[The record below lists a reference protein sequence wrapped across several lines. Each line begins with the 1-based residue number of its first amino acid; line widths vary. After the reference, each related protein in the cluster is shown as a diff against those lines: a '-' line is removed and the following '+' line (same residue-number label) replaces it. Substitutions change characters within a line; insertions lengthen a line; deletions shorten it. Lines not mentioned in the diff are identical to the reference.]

1 MPSTLPPDGRRAAR
15 MFVLV
20 LQSQSPASISS
31 FLSLSLVLFLSFF
44 PIITQH
50 TESFH
55 VFLHVILSSPFLQSL
70 LLLFIIIYNNY
81 MDLPYNLYVCF
92 FFHSFLF
99 RFIYLSSKKRI
110 KKDFVVAASKCN
122 EMLSLP
128 SMHKFVFRFK
138 LTFFAFI
145 LDSTDFIP
153 NRIIFRESSDNTIPV
168 RRNGAFQS
176 DRTVSSDLCP
186 LSTCIRK

>member
-1 MPSTLPPDGRRAAR
+1 

-55 VFLHVILSSPFLQSL
+55 VFLHVILSSRFLQSL

-81 MDLPYNLYVCF
+81 MDLPYNFYVCF

-145 LDSTDFIP
+145 LDSTDFMP

>member
-1 MPSTLPPDGRRAAR
+1 MSALHLTARRQTGRTHVCTGITESVA
-15 MFVLV
+15 
-20 LQSQSPASISS
+20 SSIST
-31 FLSLSLVLFLSFF
+31 FLSLSLALFLSFF

-70 LLLFIIIYNNY
+70 LLLFFIIYNNY

-99 RFIYLSSKKRI
+99 CFIYLSSKKRI

-138 LTFFAFI
+138 LTFFLLLYWTLPI
-145 LDSTDFIP
+145 LYRT
-153 NRIIFRESSDNTIPV
+153 ELSSVKVQITQYRYAGTAHFEATELLVQISV
-168 RRNGAFQS
+168 
-176 DRTVSSDLCP
+176 L
-186 LSTCIRK
+186 

>member
-128 SMHKFVFRFK
+128 SIHKFVFRFK

-168 RRNGAFQS
+168 RRNRAFQS